1 MAIFWNYHR
10 LVDANERRKLRI
22 LMLGLM
28 AGFVAFLLEFAIPY
42 TPLAGVIGDAWFGS
56 PLSVVVFSLLQIV
69 MPFAIAYAI
78 LRHRV
83 FDIRVIVRQ
92 GLQYAAARG
101 LLLSLAPLCGA
112 ALALD
117 LLLHGDQPLARILAE
132 RGWWYIA
139 LAVAALLA
147 HRLQAVW
154 LAALDRRFFRERYDA
169 QRILT
174 TVVEEIRQ
182 SPDFRQAAPRVVSQI
197 EAALHPQFTMLLL
210 RRPGE
215 TVFTACAGTGEH
227 LGVTLPTAGKL
238 MALMR
243 VLGRPVDC
251 SHTTAGWLKGLP
263 PEETDFLRRA
273 RIEWIYPISIA
284 EEKQEAVLA
293 LGPRRSEEPYSGED
307 QQLLEAVCATLAI
320 LLDRSAP
327 AIQAAEPAETLAGR
341 YRLVRRLG
349 RGGMGT
355 VYEAF
360 DTTLD
365 RRVAV
370 KLIRADLTAN
380 PDASARFVREA
391 KAAAF
396 GHPNVVTIHDF
407 GIAADGRAYL
417 VMELLEGVTL
427 RQELRK
433 EPRLEP
439 ARAAAILRDVC
450 AAVEAAHSRR
460 LIHRDLKP
468 ENIFLTRAAGVEV
481 AKILDFGIAKRLSD
495 GSETMTM
502 NETGPGAVVGT
513 PHYISPEQLRGEAP
527 TERWDLWALAVVAY
541 EMLTG
546 AYPFATASGDW
557 RQNLLSARVIPTRIH
572 VPDAGDSW
580 DRFFA
585 NALAPDS
592 DRRPI
597 SAARFL
603 SAFHREIVPEAFTR

>member
-1 MAIFWNYHR
+1 MQRSRPPWWLYPAVAVVVLHVLLLFVAEFYGPDSPGWQLRRRPQSYLVMAVTPGSPAARAGIQPSDVLLQWDGIPFVDPTDFMLRAGPGRTYRLEVERSGVRQSIPITFGYRSWRVHFRSASAVVHLVTVLSGLLALVIGLFIVWARSRDWVALGFAWALLVAPFGGGPPAADGFYYLWLSMPEPILVLLYLEWFVTNAALVPSVLASVMNFPRPLPARRWYLALLYLPFLATQPFGLYQFVVQIHHPLAPGPSSLTNTINGTLFAIYAIAAIMAIFWNYHR

-251 SHTTAGWLKGLP
+251 SHTTAGWLKGLQ
-263 PEETDFLRRA
+263 
-273 RIEWIYPISIA
+273 I
-284 EEKQEAVLA
+284 
-293 LGPRRSEEPYSGED
+293 
-307 QQLLEAVCATLAI
+307 
-320 LLDRSAP
+320 
-327 AIQAAEPAETLAGR
+327 
-341 YRLVRRLG
+341 
-349 RGGMGT
+349 
-355 VYEAF
+355 
-360 DTTLD
+360 
-365 RRVAV
+365 
-370 KLIRADLTAN
+370 
-380 PDASARFVREA
+380 
-391 KAAAF
+391 
-396 GHPNVVTIHDF
+396 
-407 GIAADGRAYL
+407 GRAS
-417 VMELLEGVTL
+417 
-427 RQELRK
+427 
-433 EPRLEP
+433 
-439 ARAAAILRDVC
+439 C
-450 AAVEAAHSRR
+450 
-460 LIHRDLKP
+460 
-468 ENIFLTRAAGVEV
+468 
-481 AKILDFGIAKRLSD
+481 
-495 GSETMTM
+495 
-502 NETGPGAVVGT
+502 
-513 PHYISPEQLRGEAP
+513 
-527 TERWDLWALAVVAY
+527 
-541 EMLTG
+541 
-546 AYPFATASGDW
+546 
-557 RQNLLSARVIPTRIH
+557 
-572 VPDAGDSW
+572 
-580 DRFFA
+580 
-585 NALAPDS
+585 
-592 DRRPI
+592 
-597 SAARFL
+597 
-603 SAFHREIVPEAFTR
+603 